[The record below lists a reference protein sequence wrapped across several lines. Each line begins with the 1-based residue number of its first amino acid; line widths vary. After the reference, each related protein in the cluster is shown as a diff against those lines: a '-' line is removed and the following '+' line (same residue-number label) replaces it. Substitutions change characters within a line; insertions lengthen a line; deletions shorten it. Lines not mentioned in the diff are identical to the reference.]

1 MIFSPFVMFYK
12 IERKK
17 VYFCND
23 SNKSITSIGNSEEDK
38 IDEWSN
44 DENLGIPNK
53 IWLLVIQKSTIVFP
67 ECWKWSSFNKNDSP
81 VQNKTKNLLRIPP
94 W

>member
-1 MIFSPFVMFYK
+1 MFYK

-38 IDEWSN
+38 IDE
-44 DENLGIPNK
+44 
-53 IWLLVIQKSTIVFP
+53 
-67 ECWKWSSFNKNDSP
+67 
-81 VQNKTKNLLRIPP
+81 
-94 W
+94 